1 MKTLSWNEARSLKG
15 AAIRA
20 GRASGIYLIGA
31 IREKLGI
38 PMSYEWVYVGRS
50 NRLSRRL
57 IEHLPE
63 NEANPYLQS
72 WIRDIGEDLVVRF
85 AVVPDTET
93 AGVEKALVRALTP
106 QHNRIMF
113 NTEKQ

>member
-1 MKTLSWNEARSLKG
+1 MKTLSWNQTRSLEG

-20 GRASGIYLIGA
+20 GRAPGIYLIGS
-31 IREKLGI
+31 ISERLGI

-63 NEANPYLQS
+63 NEVNPFLLN
-72 WIRDIGEDLVVRF
+72 WIKNIGEDLVVRF
-85 AVVPDTET
+85 AVVPDDET
-93 AGVEKALVRALTP
+93 VEVEKTLVRALAP

-113 NTEKQ
+113 NTEK